1 MRIIADLHLHSKYS
15 RATSREMDVENMARW
30 CKIKGITIVGTGDF
44 THPVW
49 FRELKAKLKPTDYG
63 LYTYSGVHFMLT
75 VEVSNIYPQG
85 GRLRK
90 IHNIIFAP
98 SLEVVER
105 INAVLGRF
113 GSLMADG
120 RPTLTLPS
128 DKLVEYIMEISADC
142 MIVPAHAWTPWFS
155 LFGSNSGFDSLRE
168 CFRDES
174 DHIAAVETGLSSDPA
189 MNWRLS
195 QLDAVMLLSNSDAH
209 SPAKLGREANVFE
222 TGEPDYHELVRII
235 REKDTSKFLYT
246 IEFFPEEGKYH
257 YDGHRNCNTRL
268 TPKESKAAGN
278 RCPVCKRP
286 VTVGVMHRVEDIADR
301 EEGYVP
307 SGAVPYRNL
316 IPLEEIVA
324 EAKGAQVGT
333 GAVRE
338 EYFKLCARL
347 GSEFSVLLDVPLE
360 ELTKHTS
367 SRIAEGIRRVREGQ
381 VQIKPGYDGAYGE
394 IHIFGDAGPT
404 DTLLEEVEE
413 EKKTEQ
419 PAQTTLFP

>member
-1 MRIIADLHLHSKYS
+1 MRVIADLHLHSKYS
-15 RATSREMDVENMARW
+15 RATSREMDVENMTRW
-30 CKIKGITIVGTGDF
+30 CKVKGITIVGTGDF
-44 THPVW
+44 THPIW
-49 FRELKAKLKPTDYG
+49 FRELKLKLKPNDRG
-63 LYTYSGVHFMLT
+63 LYTFGGMHFMLT

-90 IHNIIFAP
+90 IHNVIFAP
-98 SLEVVER
+98 SLEIVER

-128 DKLVEYIMEISADC
+128 TKLVEYVMEVSPDC
-142 MIVPAHAWTPWFS
+142 MIVPAHVWTPWFS
-155 LFGSNSGFDSLRE
+155 LFGSNSGFDSLAE
-168 CFRDES
+168 CFGDQLA
-174 DHIAAVETGLSSDPA
+174 HIAAVETGLSSDPP

-195 QLDAVMLLSNSDAH
+195 QLDRTMLVSNSDAH

-222 TGEPDYHELVRII
+222 AEPDYFELMRIL

-246 IEFFPEEGKYH
+246 VEFFPEEGKYH

-268 TPKESKAAGN
+268 TPKESKALGD

-286 VTVGVMHRVEDIADR
+286 VTVGVMHRVEDLADR

-307 SGAVPYRNL
+307 TGAVPYRNL
-316 IPLEEIVA
+316 IPLEEIIA
-324 EAKGAQVGT
+324 EALGQQPGT

-347 GSEFSVLLDVPLE
+347 GGEFGILLDVPLD
-360 ELTKHTS
+360 ELAKHTTA
-367 SRIAEGIRRVREGQ
+367 RITDGIRRVREGQ
-381 VQIKPGYDGAYGE
+381 VEIKPGYDGTYGE
-394 IHIFGDAGPT
+394 IHIFGGDRLPKTPGEAPQK
-404 DTLLEEVEE
+404 VEE
-413 EKKTEQ
+413 
-419 PAQTTLFP
+419 PAQTTLF

>member
-1 MRIIADLHLHSKYS
+1 MRVIADLHLHSKYS

-30 CKIKGITIVGTGDF
+30 CKVKGITVVGTGDF
-44 THPVW
+44 THPIW
-49 FRELKAKLKPTDYG
+49 FRELKLKLKPNDRG
-63 LYTYSGVHFMLT
+63 LYTFGGMYFMLT

-90 IHNIIFAP
+90 IHNVIFAP
-98 SLEVVER
+98 SLEIVER

-128 DKLVEYIMEISADC
+128 SKLVEYVMEVSADC

-155 LFGSNSGFDSLRE
+155 LFGSNSGFDSLDE
-168 CFRDES
+168 CFGDQVK
-174 DHIAAVETGLSSDPA
+174 HIAAVETGLSSDPP

-195 QLDAVMLLSNSDAH
+195 QLDRTMLVSNSDAH

-222 TGEPDYHELVRII
+222 AEPDYFELMRIL

-246 IEFFPEEGKYH
+246 VEFFPEEGKYH

-268 TPKESKAAGN
+268 TPKESKALGD

-286 VTVGVMHRVEDIADR
+286 LTVGVMHRVEDLADR

-307 SGAVPYRNL
+307 AGAVPYRNL
-316 IPLEEIVA
+316 IPLEEIIA
-324 EAKGAQVGT
+324 EAMGAQPGT
-333 GAVRE
+333 GGVRE

-347 GSEFSVLLDVPLE
+347 GGEFAILLDVPLD
-360 ELTKHTS
+360 ELGKHTS
-367 SRIAEGIRRVREGQ
+367 ARIVDALRRVREGRIE
-381 VQIKPGYDGAYGE
+381 IKPGYDGTYGE
-394 IHIFGDAGPT
+394 IHIFAGGDVPEAVGEVPKKI
-404 DTLLEEVEE
+404 EE
-413 EKKTEQ
+413 
-419 PAQTTLFP
+419 PAQTTLF

>member
-49 FRELKAKLKPTDYG
+49 FRELKAKLKPTQGG
-63 LYTYSGVHFMLT
+63 LYTYGGVHFMLT

-90 IHNIIFAP
+90 IHNILLAP
-98 SLEVVER
+98 TLEVVER
-105 INAVLGRF
+105 INAVLTRF

-128 DKLVEYIMEISADC
+128 DRLVEYVMEISPDC

-155 LFGSNSGFDSLRE
+155 VFGSNSGFDALTE
-168 CFRDES
+168 CFGGQVK
-174 DHIAAVETGLSSDPA
+174 HIAAVETGLSSDPP

-195 QLDAVMLLSNSDAH
+195 QLDRVMLVSNSDAH

-222 TGEPDYHELVRII
+222 MSEPDYYEMMRVL

-246 IEFFPEEGKYH
+246 VEFFPEEGKYH

-268 TPKESKAAGN
+268 TPSETKAAGN
-278 RCPVCKRP
+278 RCPVCRRP
-286 VTVGVMHRVEDIADR
+286 VTVGVMHRVEDLADR
-301 EEGYVP
+301 EAGYVP
-307 SGAVPYRNL
+307 AGAVPYRNL
-316 IPLEEIVA
+316 IPLEEIIA

-338 EYFKLCARL
+338 EYLRLCARL
-347 GSEFSVLLDVPLE
+347 GSEFAVLLDVPPD
-360 ELTKHTS
+360 ELVKHTTP
-367 SRIAEGIRRVREGQ
+367 RIAEGIRRVREGQ
-381 VQIKPGYDGAYGE
+381 VQIKPGYDGVYGE
-394 IHIFGDAGPT
+394 IHIYGDAPAREAAAE
-404 DTLLEEVEE
+404 D
-413 EKKTEQ
+413 EKKIEQ
-419 PAQTTLFP
+419 PAQTTLF